1 MAREELLEKYRYVRE
16 ENIHI
21 ADLKRQ
27 IVDAETKYL
36 DIETKEFDELD
47 RYSGGTLAKCAIPMI
62 LTALSAIFTVGCLLD
77 SDLRSMTIFMA
88 GMTMFFY
95 GIFGLIG
102 VISFAKHDRD
112 NDAIESAR
120 IHNEEVIPAYWAYEE
135 RIDQLNQA
143 LQVSELTVYENTI
156 PEKYRTEDAINFFVN
171 ALETQRADTEKE
183 LFNLYEEDLH
193 RRKLEQIEQEKLQK
207 LDASLVHCPKCG
219 GTHCRMITKTKTDST
234 PFGFGDAC
242 CGWILFGPIG
252 ILCGLCGASSSTE
265 TKTYWVCDDCGKKF
279 SDD

>member
-135 RIDQLNQA
+135 KIDQLNQA